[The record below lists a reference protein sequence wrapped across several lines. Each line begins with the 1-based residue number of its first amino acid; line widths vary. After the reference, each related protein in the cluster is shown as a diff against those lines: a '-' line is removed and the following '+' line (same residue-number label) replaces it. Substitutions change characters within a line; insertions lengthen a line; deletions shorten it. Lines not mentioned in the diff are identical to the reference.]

1 MQYCFPRGF
10 AKENLS
16 PIENA
21 IKELNE
27 EMTANISE
35 EPRLIGQVISDSGL
49 TSSLVNVYLVEI
61 ESYQKKDEIHE
72 GIKEILEVSMD
83 KMDDWIYNSKID
95 DGFTLSAYALYQ
107 SYINN
112 KGKQ

>member
-10 AKENLS
+10 AEGNLS
-16 PIENA
+16 PIKNA

-35 EPRLIGQVISDSGL
+35 EPRLIGKVISDSGL

-83 KMDDWIYNSKID
+83 KMNDWIYNSKID

-107 SYINN
+107 SYIKN